1 MKLEML
7 NCTFSFSTNIVSVNH
22 NASKQINVKFLGK
35 SLSKSSL
42 WCGEWLWS
50 HDISCCL
57 SPRRQ
62 PPVTSSD
69 RGPGSVD
76 LGTSPC
82 NLSCISGHRAHSI
95 YQETGDCD
103 ANKVMPIK
111 KTLVPL
117 SSLLPVGPWLLQTFY
132 KTVECAMLGA
142 DSLDTADAKL
152 SLVTPITGGVT
163 SARRFYS

>member
-117 SSLLPVGPWLLQTFY
+117 SSQWARGCCRHSTRQWSVPCWVQTPWTRP
-132 KTVECAMLGA
+132 MLN
-142 DSLDTADAKL
+142 
-152 SLVTPITGGVT
+152 
-163 SARRFYS
+163 

>member
-69 RGPGSVD
+69 RGPGSVE
-76 LGTSPC
+76 TWEPAPVISPVSRGIEHTPSIRRQATVMLTRWC
-82 NLSCISGHRAHSI
+82 QLRKLWSLS
-95 YQETGDCD
+95 
-103 ANKVMPIK
+103 
-111 KTLVPL
+111 PL
-117 SSLLPVGPWLLQTFY
+117 SQWARGCCRHSTRQWSVPCWVQTPWTRP
-132 KTVECAMLGA
+132 MLN
-142 DSLDTADAKL
+142 
-152 SLVTPITGGVT
+152 
-163 SARRFYS
+163 